1 MNSAKNS
8 RPASDAATILC
19 GTFRGLLLA
28 LVVASTPLSA
38 FSAEA
43 DASWTARTTPL
54 EQLWRDVRVRNPE
67 IAAARQEL
75 EGAQQRIAPA
85 HALEDPML
93 EVGVVNAP
101 LNSMS
106 LRREDM
112 TMIMLGLTQ
121 RLPFPG
127 KRDLRAAVARMD
139 ADSVKFAYEET
150 VNRVMRDARAAYF
163 DLVLVQHSRD
173 IVLNNREVVEQFLHV
188 AEARYGVGQGTQA
201 DVLKAQTQL
210 SGMSDELLLNDR
222 EEAAIQA
229 QLRRLRDDASDPTT
243 PIRPTPLPPMPRTL
257 NIEISALRQ
266 AAIRDRP
273 QLRGLQ
279 SLIERNDQEV
289 ALLQR
294 DFYPDF
300 DVRLSYGQRE
310 RTLDGARR
318 DDMVS
323 LTIAVNLPI
332 WRKNRIE
339 PRITEALAM
348 RNRTRELYRA
358 QTAEVLAALDT
369 QFATA
374 LQSRLSADLIEA
386 GLLPQSR
393 LAVESSLAAYR
404 VGRVDFSTLLDNQ
417 MIVYRY
423 ELERART
430 AATYARAL
438 AEIDFLVG
446 KAPE

>member
-1 MNSAKNS
+1 
-8 RPASDAATILC
+8 
-19 GTFRGLLLA
+19 
-28 LVVASTPLSA
+28 
-38 FSAEA
+38 
-43 DASWTARTTPL
+43 
-54 EQLWRDVRVRNPE
+54 
-67 IAAARQEL
+67 
-75 EGAQQRIAPA
+75 
-85 HALEDPML
+85 
-93 EVGVVNAP
+93 
-101 LNSMS
+101 
-106 LRREDM
+106 
-112 TMIMLGLTQ
+112 
-121 RLPFPG
+121 
-127 KRDLRAAVARMD
+127 MD
-139 ADSVKFAYEET
+139 ADSIKFAYEET
-150 VNRVMRDARAAYF
+150 VNRVMRDARAGYF
-163 DLVLVQHSRD
+163 DLALVRQSRE
-173 IVLNNREVVEQFLHV
+173 IVVHNREVVEQFLHV

-210 SGMSDELLLNDR
+210 SGMSEELLLIDR
-222 EEAAIQA
+222 EEAAMQA
-229 QLRRLRDDASDPTT
+229 QLRRLRDDVSDP
-243 PIRPTPLPPMPRTL
+243 PPLLRPTPLPSVPKTL

-266 AAIRDRP
+266 AAIHDRP

-300 DVRLSYGQRE
+300 DVRLSYGKRE

-323 LTIAVNLPI
+323 LTVAVNLPI

-339 PRITEALAM
+339 PRISEALAM

-358 QTAEVLAALDT
+358 QSAEVLAALDT

-374 LQSRLSADLIEA
+374 QQSRLSADLIEA

-430 AATYARAL
+430 AAAYAKAL